1 MSNIDLQRML
11 TAPAGGGI
19 DPMANLTSNAQR
31 QLALGAQAN
40 QIMSQGVRGMLTG
53 DKRNPEQ
60 KRKDQFKQMLKN
72 FPTMSVEEQIKT
84 VDMLRQSG
92 NSKMITVASQLA
104 GQVKKRQAQLAQD
117 TRRENMVSQADSLG
131 LTETSTL
138 LTDGGSLAKGE
149 EDIRKAQEAKLLSE
163 QGRKGKEAI
172 ASLRNVG
179 APMLKAI
186 AKGDYD
192 SLSNEEF
199 MKVLSG
205 EKATLKV
212 YTDSSGQA
220 KPFRVN
226 ESGRVYNKNTEKW
239 VMPSELGLT
248 QAAQLTKTITDAD
261 RISSKLKDKATDNF
275 FVANEKALTAQKVLE
290 INANSRSLMEE
301 GIITGAGANFLA
313 GMASIGV
320 QLGIVP
326 QGVEDTLVATQ
337 TFMAERGKQ
346 VLALLGSGDVGAGTG
361 ISDKDVQFM
370 KEVAGQQITL
380 NKETLARIMRI
391 EEKAARNAISKSNS
405 RLEVMKQYV
414 GADEDSAL
422 LDTFFVPM
430 PEPSVTG
437 YVPTQA
443 AQTYLEQ
450 ARDRRTQQVPQ

>member
-391 EEKAARNAISKSNS
+391 EEKAARNAIAKSNS
-405 RLEVMKQYV
+405 RLAVMKQYV

>member
-1 MSNIDLQRML
+1 MAQQPDILGMFTGISSKPINPSEQAGNDLRRAVTGMFNKETREVKQ
-11 TAPAGGGI
+11 
-19 DPMANLTSNAQR
+19 QR
-31 QLALGAQAN
+31 QVADLIAN
-40 QIMSQGVRGMLTG
+40 F
-53 DKRNPEQ
+53 D
-60 KRKDQFKQMLKN
+60 
-72 FPTMSVEEQIKT
+72 TMSPMQQK
-84 VDMLRQSG
+84 Q
-92 NSKMITVASQLA
+92 TVAQLQVAGQTALA
-104 GQVKKRQAQLAQD
+104 GQLAAQAQKSAQKQAND
-117 TRRENMVSQADSLG
+117 SRRMSMISQARDLG
-131 LTETSTL
+131 LDQTVTL
-138 LTDGGSLAKGE
+138 LENGGSLEKSA
-149 EDIRKAQEAKLLSE
+149 EDIRKGQETNIVNK
-163 QGRKGKEAI
+163 QGRTGKLSVARI
-172 ASLRNVG
+172 RDVG
-179 APMLKAI
+179 EPMLKSI

-199 MKVLSG
+199 LKVLSG

-212 YTDSSGQA
+212 YTDSTGKA

-226 ESGRVYNKNTEKW
+226 ESGKVYNKDTEKW
-239 VMPSELGLT
+239 VLPSELGLT
-248 QAAQLTKTITDAD
+248 QAAQLTRTITDAD

-275 FVANEKALTAQKVLE
+275 FVANEKALSAQKILG

-301 GIITGAGANFLA
+301 GIITGAGANFLT

-326 QGVEDTLVATQ
+326 QGVEDTLIATQ

-361 ISDKDVQFM
+361 ISDKDVAFM

-380 NKETLARIMRI
+380 NKETLSRIMRI
-391 EEKAARNAISKSNS
+391 EERAARNAIATSNS

-414 GADEDSAL
+414 GEDQDSAL

>member
-1 MSNIDLQRML
+1 MAKQPDILGLFTGISNK
-11 TAPAGGGI
+11 PI
-19 DPMANLTSNAQR
+19 DPTGMTESQQR
-31 QLALGAQAN
+31 SVLQNRGLLRAREDIVNALGKQTAGQKQQTQRADYLAN
-40 QIMSQGVRGMLTG
+40 FDNL
-53 DKRNPEQ
+53 
-60 KRKDQFKQMLKN
+60 
-72 FPTMSVEEQIKT
+72 SVEEQKKAVYQLQAAGQT
-84 VDMLRQSG
+84 G
-92 NSKMITVASQLA
+92 LA
-104 GQVKKRQAQLAQD
+104 GQLASRVKSNQQKTAEGN
-117 TRRENMVSQADSLG
+117 RREALITQADSLN
-131 LTETSTL
+131 LPETSTL
-138 LTDGGSLAKGE
+138 LQNGGSLDKAA
-149 EDIRKAQEAKLLSE
+149 EDIRKAQETKIVTK
-163 QGRKGKEAI
+163 QGRKGKVAI
-172 ASLRNVG
+172 ANNRNVG

-186 AKGDYD
+186 GQGDYD

-226 ESGRVYNKNTEKW
+226 ESGRVYNKDTEKW

-261 RISSKLKDKATDNF
+261 RISSKLKDRATDNF
-275 FVANEKALTAQKVLE
+275 FVANEKALSAQKILE

-301 GIITGAGANFLA
+301 GIISGAGANFLT

-361 ISDKDVQFM
+361 ISDKDVAFM

-380 NKETLARIMRI
+380 NKETLARIMSI
-391 EEKAARNAISKSNS
+391 EEKAARNAIATSNS

>member
-53 DKRNPEQ
+53 DKRNPDQ

-84 VDMLRQSG
+84 IDMLRQSG

-104 GQVKKRQAQLAQD
+104 GQVQKKQTQLAQD

-131 LTETSTL
+131 LAETSTL

-226 ESGRVYNKNTEKW
+226 ESGRVYNKDTEKW

-261 RISSKLKDKATDNF
+261 RISSKLRDKATDNF
-275 FVANEKALTAQKVLE
+275 FVANEKALSAQKILE

-301 GIITGAGANFLA
+301 GIITGAGANFLS

-326 QGVEDTLVATQ
+326 QGVEDTLIATQ

-346 VLALLGSGDVGAGTG
+346 VLALLGSGDVGSGTG
-361 ISDKDVQFM
+361 ISDKDVAFM

-380 NKETLARIMRI
+380 NKETLSRIMRI
-391 EEKAARNAISKSNS
+391 EERAARNAIATSNS
-405 RLEVMKQYV
+405 RLGVMKQYV

-443 AQTYLEQ
+443 AQNYLEQ